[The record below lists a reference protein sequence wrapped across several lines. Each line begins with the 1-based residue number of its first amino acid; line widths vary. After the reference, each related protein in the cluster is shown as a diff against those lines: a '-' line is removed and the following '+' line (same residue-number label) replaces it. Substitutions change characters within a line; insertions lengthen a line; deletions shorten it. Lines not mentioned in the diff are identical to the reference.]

1 MDAFNHISTEI
12 DAIYKQLTKDSGHPI
27 GGTAYLSLE
36 SDDSF
41 GLLREGSA
49 KENLK
54 GLEAWK
60 RGKVGSTS
68 KTRLKVTGTTEE
80 YQGHSSLFGKDL
92 ARFSHEFANHVVK
105 KVMCLVSLAGVLT
118 SFK

>member
-1 MDAFNHISTEI
+1 MNAFNQISTDI

-41 GLLREGSA
+41 QLLREEKSA

-60 RGKVGSTS
+60 REKVGSTS
-68 KTRLKVTGTTEE
+68 KTHLKVTGTTEE
-80 YQGHSSLFGKDL
+80 YQGHSSFFGKDL
-92 ARFSHEFANHVVK
+92 ARFSHKFANHVMK
-105 KVMCLVSLAGVLT
+105 
-118 SFK
+118 